1 MIRLPSMQTLRAFEA
16 AARLQSYSAA
26 AEELGVTHGAISH
39 RIHALERRVGMTL
52 FHRSGRAMEPAREAV
67 TLLAQVREA
76 LAVLQRA
83 IPDRSRSTP
92 GRLVISVHPSL
103 ATRWLI
109 PRLGRFLD
117 ANPDLAVEVRS
128 TADLGAFLTHGI
140 DVSIRYGAGD
150 WPNATCDRLAGETLF
165 PVCTPSYRDEHRL
178 TLPAD
183 LARCTLLRHAWQ
195 PWSPWL
201 RAARLR
207 IKEPTGKLSLSD
219 SGLVLE
225 AAIAGQGVALTRS
238 LFAIDDLK
246 AGRLIRP
253 FELAVPD
260 SYGYYLTWHAGAPLS
275 REGSVFRD
283 WLRTE
288 LVTESTGAAAA
299 RPARQ
304 RRSAI
309 RRKQR

>member
-16 AARLQSYSAA
+16 AARLQSYTAA

-39 RIHALERRVGMTL
+39 RIRALERRVGMTL
-52 FHRSGRAMEPAREAV
+52 FHRSGRTMVPAREAV

-109 PRLGRFLD
+109 PRLARFLR
-117 ANPDLAVEVRS
+117 AQPELAVEVRS

-140 DVSIRYGAGD
+140 DVSFRYGAGD
-150 WPNATCDRLAGETLF
+150 WPEAAGERLAGEILF
-165 PVCTPSYRDEHRL
+165 PVCTPAYRDEHRL
-178 TLPAD
+178 AQPAD

-207 IKEPTGKLSLSD
+207 MKEPAGKLSLSD

-238 LFAIDDLK
+238 LFAIDELRS
-246 AGRLIRP
+246 GRLVRP
-253 FELAVPD
+253 FSLAVAD
-260 SYGYYLTWHAGAPLS
+260 SYGYYLTWHVGAPLG
-275 REGSVFRD
+275 REGEAFRD

-288 LVTESTGAAAA
+288 LAEPPPGPVPSSPTRAAGAA
-299 RPARQ
+299 
-304 RRSAI
+304 RRG
-309 RRKQR
+309 RRH

>member
-1 MIRLPSMQTLRAFEA
+1 MQTLRAFEA
-16 AARLQSYSAA
+16 AARLQSYTAA

-39 RIHALERRVGMTL
+39 RIRALERRVGMTL
-52 FHRSGRAMEPAREAV
+52 FHRTGRTMAPAREAV
-67 TLLAQVREA
+67 TLLAQIREA
-76 LAVLQRA
+76 LAALQRA

-109 PRLGRFLD
+109 PRLGQFLLGHSD
-117 ANPDLAVEVRS
+117 MAVEVRS

-150 WPNATCDRLAGETLF
+150 WPDATSERLAGEILF
-165 PVCTPSYRDEHRL
+165 PVCAPSYRDEHRL
-178 TLPAD
+178 MKPAD

-207 IKEPTGKLSLSD
+207 IKEPTGKLTLSD
-219 SGLVLE
+219 SGLVLD

-238 LFAIDDLK
+238 LFAMDDLK

-253 FELAVPD
+253 FALAVPD
-260 SYGYYLTWHAGAPLS
+260 SYGYYVTWHAGAPLN
-275 REGSVFRD
+275 REGQAFRD
-283 WLRTE
+283 WLRSE
-288 LVTESTGAAAA
+288 LVTDRLWA
-299 RPARQ
+299 
-304 RRSAI
+304 
-309 RRKQR
+309 K

>member
-16 AARLQSYSAA
+16 AARLQSYTAA

-39 RIHALERRVGMTL
+39 RIRALERRVGMTL
-52 FHRSGRAMEPAREAV
+52 FHRLGRTMEPAREAV

-103 ATRWLI
+103 GTRWLI
-109 PRLGRFLD
+109 PRLGRFLQ

-150 WPNATCDRLAGETLF
+150 WPNATCERLAGESLF
-165 PVCTPSYRDEHRL
+165 PVCTPTYRDEHRL
-178 TLPAD
+178 TQPAD

-225 AAIAGQGVALTRS
+225 AALAGQGVALARS
-238 LFAIDDLK
+238 LFVIDDLK
-246 AGRLIRP
+246 AGRLVRP

-260 SYGYYLTWHAGAPLS
+260 SYGYYITWHTGAPLS
-275 REGSVFRD
+275 REGEALRD
-283 WLRTE
+283 WLHTE
-288 LVTESTGAAAA
+288 LVTEPAGTVAAHPVRGRRKAA
-299 RPARQ
+299 RGKKR
-304 RRSAI
+304 
-309 RRKQR
+309 